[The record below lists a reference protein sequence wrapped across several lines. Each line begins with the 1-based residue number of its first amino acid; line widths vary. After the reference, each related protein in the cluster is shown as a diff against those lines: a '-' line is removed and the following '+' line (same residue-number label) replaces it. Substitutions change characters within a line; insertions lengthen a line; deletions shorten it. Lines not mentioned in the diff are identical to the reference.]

1 MGNCLKGITESS
13 LLEPLI
19 GDDTNFE
26 EEVLEK
32 LRKLDTELENTKA
45 NVIILETNTYKNL
58 QLISE
63 DLNYI
68 NEKINEQ
75 SGELSP
81 IIQEKSNNTQGKNNE
96 QENDLEN
103 VEEMNESNIRKS
115 AKLQQLKSSNDFFLS
130 TQSINE

>member
-1 MGNCLKGITESS
+1 MGNCLKGITESN

-19 GDDTNFE
+19 RNDQNFE
-26 EEVLEK
+26 EEILEK
-32 LRKLDTELENTKA
+32 IRKLDTELENTKA

-81 IIQEKSNNTQGKNNE
+81 INPESLINTQTTDKISINKEIENSDSNKKSNRL
-96 QENDLEN
+96 D
-103 VEEMNESNIRKS
+103 
-115 AKLQQLKSSNDFFLS
+115 KLKTSNDFFLS
-130 TQSINE
+130 TQSIND

>member
-1 MGNCLKGITESS
+1 M
-13 LLEPLI
+13 

-81 IIQEKSNNTQGKNNE
+81 IIQEKSNNTQLETNE

-115 AKLQQLKSSNDFFLS
+115 VVTTAESNDFFFEHS
-130 TQSINE
+130 VD